1 MTQKRYQITFD
12 PGSEQGLGAVV
23 VLLHG
28 LLLDH
33 SIFSDQLERLAKL
46 GFRVISLSYAGHGGS
61 DRLGVGPSVGAMA
74 DQVFAMIDELGI
86 SEPVVIGGLS
96 MGGYVAF
103 AGLEKYRQRI
113 RGLVLMNT
121 RAVPDTTEEA
131 ANRQRACE
139 LIRQA
144 KSISPLA
151 MTMLPRLLGKST
163 MRHKPEVWQKVA
175 RILDCMDVEAACDAL
190 IALANRPDRRP
201 MLSVIDVPTLVIAG
215 EEDLISTP
223 EEMELIAKEIAGSEF
238 VIIPGV
244 GHLSTLEEPEQVG
257 QVLARFL
264 QKYFNN
270 DGYPDKKRSSVD
282 A

>member
-1 MTQKRYQITFD
+1 
-12 PGSEQGLGAVV
+12 
-23 VLLHG
+23 
-28 LLLDH
+28 
-33 SIFSDQLERLAKL
+33 
-46 GFRVISLSYAGHGGS
+46 
-61 DRLGVGPSVGAMA
+61 
-74 DQVFAMIDELGI
+74 
-86 SEPVVIGGLS
+86 
-96 MGGYVAF
+96 
-103 AGLEKYRQRI
+103 
-113 RGLVLMNT
+113 
-121 RAVPDTTEEA
+121 
-131 ANRQRACE
+131 
-139 LIRQA
+139 
-144 KSISPLA
+144 
-151 MTMLPRLLGKST
+151 

-201 MLSVIDVPTLVIAG
+201 MLAGIDVPTLVIAG